1 MPVVPQPSSLSTAI
15 VHCAADPAE
24 PVIIS
29 FTGATIELLVAPK
42 TSVPKEQ
49 GRIDRHIWGVTGA
62 YVLLGPATEG
72 GAAIRAR
79 PGQSS
84 DVLNRVEQHIAESE
98 WFTRAVL
105 ARDTRQGWNSAEAG
119 YIEGRLH
126 RLCRESPGIEHAFR
140 RDQDR
145 TLQEHEEALL
155 ENQYMPAFVA
165 ALRLIGVPIN
175 GGHHE

>member
-1 MPVVPQPSSLSTAI
+1 MPAVPQPSSLATAI

-24 PVIIS
+24 PIIIS

-62 YVLLGPATEG
+62 YVLLGPATEDR
-72 GAAIRAR
+72 ATIRAR

-84 DVLNRVEQHIAESE
+84 DVLNRVEQHVAESE

-105 ARDTRQGWNSAEAG
+105 ARDARQGWNSAEAG

-126 RLCRESPGIEHAFR
+126 HLCRESPGIEHTFR

-175 GGHHE
+175 GGQP